1 MARQFERDENG
12 VIKPIKSEYPA
23 LEKGRVNMNAP
34 KGIEN
39 PKKEIEDDS
48 GKPIGKEQI
57 TKALQ
62 TLRRYMSSKKA
73 YDIRYKDNFDTYN
86 LMYTENADRETFK
99 DDDGREHY
107 KLVDENKIGAQTL
120 HTVLN
125 KHADEMDNM
134 PEPFLLPRAAD
145 DEDAANILNSVIPSI
160 LDRNNFEDIY
170 SKEKTDKLVGGAGVY
185 SVTWNDELVVVEDNI
200 LNGVPKRYWV
210 KTVKNTISEKFS
222 NGIPIKGR
230 IIKVNAIT
238 RDEFTKSK
246 YSQHQKKYNKNIYK
260 DKFKSANN
268 LDEIIIASTNY
279 VNEDLKH
286 QRKDKF
292 KEFARGDVLVK
303 VGNNDYLAKVIVGI
317 TTSKSMVLYDVID
330 FTSTKF
336 NIKKESTP
344 YGQHKESIRSSML
357 SKKVDTHIAQ
367 QQNKNA
373 ESNGTSV
380 STSNNI
386 PHKSDN
392 VNNNSMQENEN
403 NASEIKYAVDDEIDD
418 KYLEAVENN
427 DLETAQKLVDEA
439 AKENGYTIKAYHGTA
454 RADRVCFCFRN
465 SRT

>member
-1 MARQFERDENG
+1 M
-12 VIKPIKSEYPA
+12 
-23 LEKGRVNMNAP
+23 
-34 KGIEN
+34 
-39 PKKEIEDDS
+39 
-48 GKPIGKEQI
+48 
-57 TKALQ
+57 
-62 TLRRYMSSKKA
+62 
-73 YDIRYKDNFDTYN
+73 
-86 LMYTENADRETFK
+86 
-99 DDDGREHY
+99 
-107 KLVDENKIGAQTL
+107 
-120 HTVLN
+120 
-125 KHADEMDNM
+125 
-134 PEPFLLPRAAD
+134 
-145 DEDAANILNSVIPSI
+145 
-160 LDRNNFEDIY
+160 
-170 SKEKTDKLVGGAGVY
+170 
-185 SVTWNDELVVVEDNI
+185 
-200 LNGVPKRYWV
+200 
-210 KTVKNTISEKFS
+210 
-222 NGIPIKGR
+222 
-230 IIKVNAIT
+230 
-238 RDEFTKSK
+238 
-246 YSQHQKKYNKNIYK
+246 
-260 DKFKSANN
+260 
-268 LDEIIIASTNY
+268 DEIIIASTNY